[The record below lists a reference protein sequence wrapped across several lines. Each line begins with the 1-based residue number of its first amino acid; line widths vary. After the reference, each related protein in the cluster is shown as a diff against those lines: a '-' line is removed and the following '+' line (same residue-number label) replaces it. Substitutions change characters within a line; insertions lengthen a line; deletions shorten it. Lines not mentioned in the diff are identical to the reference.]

1 MMTPEEKEAAQAASE
16 EAHRQGPVVLIM
28 YQAEGSSPMPM
39 MMFIE
44 GIALDVIVAGI
55 AAFLLS
61 MAAPAIPSFVGRVL
75 FIVLLGFYVAVGSN
89 LMEWNF
95 MNYPFGFSVQMAG
108 DSIVASLLLGVTLA
122 LIVKPESTV
131 VDESDYE
138 VPV

>member
-1 MMTPEEKEAAQAASE
+1 MRPESKP
-16 EAHRQGPVVLIM
+16 RPVGRT
-28 YQAEGSSPMPM
+28 AGSWRC
-39 MMFIE
+39 
-44 GIALDVIVAGI
+44 VAGI

-89 LMEWNF
+89 LIQWNY
-95 MNYPFGFSVQMAG
+95 MNYPLAFSAQMAG
-108 DSIVASLLLGVTLA
+108 DAIVASLLLGVVLA
-122 LIVKPESTV
+122 VIVKPESSV